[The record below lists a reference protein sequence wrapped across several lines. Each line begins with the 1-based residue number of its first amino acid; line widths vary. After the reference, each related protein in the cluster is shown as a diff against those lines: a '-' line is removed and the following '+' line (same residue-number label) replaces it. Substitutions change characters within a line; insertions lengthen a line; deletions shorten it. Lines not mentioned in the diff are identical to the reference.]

1 MSKFTSRRYLLFLI
15 SLFVNAFG
23 IAFITK
29 ALLGTSP
36 ITSVTYVLSMFT
48 PMTMGQWT
56 IILNILFIIF
66 EIPFMTREVFRQDR
80 RLYLLQIPISLCFGT
95 FIDCSM
101 RMLHALNPITYVSQ
115 IVTLVFGCVILA
127 VGIALE
133 VKANVAMMSGE
144 YFVRVISLRL
154 KKEFGYVKLGFDIT
168 LVIVACLLSL
178 LFMSGIYG
186 VREGTVIAALVVGP
200 IVHFVSPYY
209 HILDQWITAPAGK
222 ETAAAK
228 APEHTVIT
236 IAREYGSGGHL
247 LGELLSKELGIKLYD
262 KELIR
267 LAAQK
272 SGIDEAYI
280 TANEQSIPSYWL
292 KCMVSQNSESPLE
305 RSLSTDDVLF
315 VAESKIIEEI
325 ARKESC
331 IIVGRCADFILKD
344 YPHAIKVFCY
354 SDFENAYK
362 RCVNEYGIK
371 KEEAE
376 AIIRRTNRN
385 RITHYEYY
393 TGMKWG
399 EPHHYNLMINTGSIG
414 LHTAC
419 ELIKAVYS
427 RQ

>member
-1 MSKFTSRRYLLFLI
+1 
-15 SLFVNAFG
+15 
-23 IAFITK
+23 
-29 ALLGTSP
+29 
-36 ITSVTYVLSMFT
+36 
-48 PMTMGQWT
+48 
-56 IILNILFIIF
+56 
-66 EIPFMTREVFRQDR
+66 
-80 RLYLLQIPISLCFGT
+80 
-95 FIDCSM
+95 
-101 RMLHALNPITYVSQ
+101 
-115 IVTLVFGCVILA
+115 
-127 VGIALE
+127 
-133 VKANVAMMSGE
+133 
-144 YFVRVISLRL
+144 
-154 KKEFGYVKLGFDIT
+154 
-168 LVIVACLLSL
+168 
-178 LFMSGIYG
+178 
-186 VREGTVIAALVVGP
+186 
-200 IVHFVSPYY
+200 
-209 HILDQWITAPAGK
+209 
-222 ETAAAK
+222 
-228 APEHTVIT
+228 
-236 IAREYGSGGHL
+236 
-247 LGELLSKELGIKLYD
+247 
-262 KELIR
+262 
-267 LAAQK
+267 
-272 SGIDEAYI
+272 
-280 TANEQSIPSYWL
+280 
-292 KCMVSQNSESPLE
+292 MVSQNSESPLE

-376 AIIRRTNRN
+376 IIIRRTNRN

>member
-209 HILDQWITAPAGK
+209 RFLDQWITAPAGK